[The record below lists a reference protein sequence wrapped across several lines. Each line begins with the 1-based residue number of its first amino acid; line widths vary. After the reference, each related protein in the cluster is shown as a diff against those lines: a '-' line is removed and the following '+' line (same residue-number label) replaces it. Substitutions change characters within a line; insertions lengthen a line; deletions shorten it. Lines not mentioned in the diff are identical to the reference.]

1 MLARAIRI
9 VTVNPP
15 GDEAPLARYFVDQL
29 RAAGV
34 EAQVVGTPAGESS
47 VGRAAAWGRL
57 RGRGTRPAVVLLSH
71 LDVVPVVHADWTV
84 DPFAGDR
91 VDSHV
96 MGRGAV
102 DSKGV
107 AVVQL
112 LAIAKLARLGAALDR
127 DVIFLATP
135 DEEAGGRLGAGYI
148 VRERPD
154 LLRGAAYLLT
164 EGGEV
169 LIRDGEQHPVW
180 SVGVTEKSPCW
191 LRVVSRGRPGHS
203 SVPPRDAAVPRLL
216 AALAR
221 VQKLETPVRVVP
233 PVAAMF
239 AAMAPLAPE
248 DDREGF
254 ANLADGLENDPA
266 FRNRFLSDRHYA
278 AMVRNTLTTTVLQGS
293 SRTNMIPTIASA
305 HLDARLLP
313 DESCSAFAD
322 QVRSLL
328 ADPGIGVE
336 ILLHFESELSPTD
349 TPLYRAIER
358 VAAVEDPG
366 ARVVPGMN
374 AGFTDAHYFRAHGL
388 IAYGFIPRWH
398 RAGEE
403 RGVHGPDERVS
414 VENLERGIDALI
426 AILLELDRVEAGW
439 NPLPEVSDRPMQGV
453 E

>member
-1 MLARAIRI
+1 
-9 VTVNPP
+9 
-15 GDEAPLARYFVDQL
+15 
-29 RAAGV
+29 
-34 EAQVVGTPAGESS
+34 
-47 VGRAAAWGRL
+47 
-57 RGRGTRPAVVLLSH
+57 
-71 LDVVPVVHADWTV
+71 
-84 DPFAGDR
+84 
-91 VDSHV
+91 
-96 MGRGAV
+96 
-102 DSKGV
+102 
-107 AVVQL
+107 
-112 LAIAKLARLGAALDR
+112 
-127 DVIFLATP
+127 
-135 DEEAGGRLGAGYI
+135 
-148 VRERPD
+148 
-154 LLRGAAYLLT
+154 
-164 EGGEV
+164 
-169 LIRDGEQHPVW
+169 
-180 SVGVTEKSPCW
+180 TEKSPCW

-374 AGFTDAHYFRAHGL
+374 AGFTRG
-388 IAYGFIPRWH
+388 H